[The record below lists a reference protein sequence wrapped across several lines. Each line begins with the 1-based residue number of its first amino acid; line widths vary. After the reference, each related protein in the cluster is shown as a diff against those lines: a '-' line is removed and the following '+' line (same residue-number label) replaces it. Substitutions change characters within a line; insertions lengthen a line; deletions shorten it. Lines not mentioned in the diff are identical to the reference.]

1 MRGILKHQACRIG
14 LAVDAC
20 FDALER
26 NMEEAKFVV
35 DAALLVIMFGGIGT
49 IVCLMYQPLPV
60 MP

>member
-1 MRGILKHQACRIG
+1 MKRVIGHHASRIG
-14 LAVDAC
+14 LAIDAC